1 MKTRVI
7 QSFWEIINGLWSTS
21 KGTRVL
27 NSTKR
32 WHCPKHDHEYS
43 LSFKNPSIPLKPKM
57 RFHFILHY
65 YILPAVMEMKF
76 SCGISW
82 KLITCNFSIVTM
94 HQWSSLTCLLQMCL
108 GKIFKYFWTYP
119 PFWKHATNGMFNN
132 SFRNSVLQLG
142 KCLLCHTTRSS
153 RVPPINLLGPLFPS
167 YSNLLCIYL
176 PIKIIKRFRLFIVY
190 MKVMKLCMS

>member
-1 MKTRVI
+1 MDYGAPQKEPVYWTAQKDDIV
-7 QSFWEIINGLWSTS
+7 QSMTM
-21 KGTRVL
+21 
-27 NSTKR
+27 
-32 WHCPKHDHEYS
+32 
-43 LSFKNPSIPLKPKM
+43 SIVCPLKIQASLWNQKWDFTSFFTTIFPS
-57 RFHFILHY
+57 
-65 YILPAVMEMKF
+65 VMEMKF

-153 RVPPINLLGPLFPS
+153 RVPPINFLGPLFPS